1 VLSRKETILPIG
13 NIMIRHCPFHI
24 AEHCKK
30 YWWIEGIIEDC
41 EYEYDLFQKNL
52 SDLLEREKKDGNIT

>member
-1 VLSRKETILPIG
+1 M
-13 NIMIRHCPFHI
+13 NNNFIRHCNTHI
-24 AEHCKK
+24 QEICQQK
-30 YWWIEGIIEDC
+30 WWIEGIIEDC

>member
-1 VLSRKETILPIG
+1 
-13 NIMIRHCPFHI
+13 MIRHCPFHI